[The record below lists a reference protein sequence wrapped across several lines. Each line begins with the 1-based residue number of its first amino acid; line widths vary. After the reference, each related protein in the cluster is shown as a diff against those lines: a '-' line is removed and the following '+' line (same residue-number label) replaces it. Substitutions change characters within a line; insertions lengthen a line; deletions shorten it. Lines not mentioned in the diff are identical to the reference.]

1 MLKKRETF
9 NPNLTVTIVRPS
21 IIGAASRD
29 PYAGWVE
36 NLTAS
41 SAIFLLGGIG
51 MVKYIPGN
59 ETRLGDIIPV
69 DFVSD
74 HCIVAAALMANSK

>member
-1 MLKKRETF
+1 MLKKKETF
-9 NPNLTVTIVRPS
+9 HPNLTVTVVRPS

-36 NLTAS
+36 NITAS

-59 ETRLGDIIPV
+59 ETRV
-69 DFVSD
+69 
-74 HCIVAAALMANSK
+74 NY